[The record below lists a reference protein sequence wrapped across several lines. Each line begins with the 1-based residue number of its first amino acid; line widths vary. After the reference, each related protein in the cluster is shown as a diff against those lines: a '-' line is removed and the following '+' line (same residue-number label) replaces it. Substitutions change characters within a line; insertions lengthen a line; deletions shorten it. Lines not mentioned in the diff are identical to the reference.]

1 MSKHTTFKI
10 GGPAD
15 YFIIVETK
23 EELRSIL
30 NYANYKIIGNGSNLI
45 VSDKGYR
52 GTIFKLGQAF
62 GRISYEKPFITAGA
76 AITITEL
83 LKYCRTLGLTGLEGM
98 AGIPA
103 TIGGTIY
110 MNAGYTRSIANSIVE
125 VRGITS
131 AGIDFRF
138 NNISC
143 YFGYR
148 SSIFQKTNAII
159 TEVILKVEQTKSFIV
174 NSNIRK
180 LLDQRKA
187 TQPIQFPSC
196 GSIFK
201 KANIDKCKGMRNGDI
216 EVSTKCSSFFINHG
230 KGTAKDIVAL
240 IELVR
245 AHVGS
250 KIELEAEIIG
260 EGYES

>member
-52 GTIFKLGQAF
+52 GTFIKLGLSF
-62 GRISYEKPFITAGA
+62 TRISYEKPYITIGAGA
-76 AITITEL
+76 TINEL
-83 LKYCRTLGLTGLEGM
+83 LSFCKRLGLTGLEGL

-103 TIGGTIY
+103 TIGGAIY
-110 MNAGYTRSIANSIVE
+110 MNAGYTRSIANSVVE
-125 VRGITS
+125 VRGLTL
-131 AGIDFRF
+131 AGIDLRF
-138 NNISC
+138 KNNSC
-143 YFGYR
+143 FFGYR
-148 SSIFQKTNAII
+148 SSIFQNTNTII
-159 TEVILKVEQTKSFIV
+159 LEAKLKVEQTKAYEV
-174 NSNIRK
+174 NKKIRQ
-180 LLDQRKA
+180 LLDKRNN
-187 TQPIQFPSC
+187 TQPIEYPSC

-201 KANIDKCKGMRNGDI
+201 KANISSCRGLRIGDI

-230 KGTAKDIVAL
+230 KGTAEEIVAL

>member
-83 LKYCRTLGLTGLEGM
+83 LKCSIFPECSNTNGFPPFSGTWYSSLCVLGWM
-98 AGIPA
+98 VAIFSP
-103 TIGGTIY
+103 GTI
-110 MNAGYTRSIANSIVE
+110 S
-125 VRGITS
+125 
-131 AGIDFRF
+131 
-138 NNISC
+138 
-143 YFGYR
+143 
-148 SSIFQKTNAII
+148 Q
-159 TEVILKVEQTKSFIV
+159 
-174 NSNIRK
+174 
-180 LLDQRKA
+180 
-187 TQPIQFPSC
+187 
-196 GSIFK
+196 
-201 KANIDKCKGMRNGDI
+201 
-216 EVSTKCSSFFINHG
+216 
-230 KGTAKDIVAL
+230 
-240 IELVR
+240 
-245 AHVGS
+245 
-250 KIELEAEIIG
+250 
-260 EGYES
+260 